1 MRVQVRVRKSLLLGA
16 AAATVL
22 ATVLSLALSHG
33 IARADPLTGAIFTT
47 VADGSEVNFNI
58 YPSKDAVCLDGGP
71 GPGAPQGAA
80 GLPDGSYVFQVTNP
94 SGKTLLSTDQA
105 GCRQFTVLNGIINSV
120 QPAITFGCAHVTGTD
135 VDHGATTV
143 QLFPFNDTPNN
154 GGEYKAWATSLA
166 NYLAGCEALGVS
178 NGLDVVDCGFA
189 NGQNGSKHGFI
200 PSDSKTDNF
209 KVKGQ
214 VAPEI
219 DTRFHGDVSNALLDG
234 RMISWTDTLGA
245 QNQKWSYLNLALDV
259 NHEAHVEAPEI
270 GTHLIRID
278 NQAGCSVDDVTVTNT
293 QTGKTYSTGVL
304 GPQTVSVN
312 ISSSLKSG
320 TTIFIDVW
328 CLNI

>member
-1 MRVQVRVRKSLLLGA
+1 MRTRVRVRKSLLLGA

-58 YPSKDAVCLDGGP
+58 YPSKDAVYLDGGP

-120 QPAITFGCAHVTGTD
+120 QPAIDFGCPHVTGTD

-209 KVKGQ
+209 KVKSQ

-293 QTGKTYSTGVL
+293 QTGKSYSTGVL

>member
-1 MRVQVRVRKSLLLGA
+1 LGA

-58 YPSKDAVCLDGGP
+58 YPSKDAVYLDGGP

-143 QLFPFNDTPNN
+143 QLFPFSDTPNN

-166 NYLAGCEALGVS
+166 NYVAGCEALGVS

>member
-1 MRVQVRVRKSLLLGA
+1 LGA

-58 YPSKDAVCLDGGP
+58 YPSKDAVYLDGGP

-143 QLFPFNDTPNN
+143 QLFPFSDTPNN

-166 NYLAGCEALGVS
+166 NYVAGCEALGVS

-278 NQAGCSVDDVTVTNT
+278 NQAGCSVDDVTVSNT

>member
-1 MRVQVRVRKSLLLGA
+1 MRTRVRVRKSLLLGA

-58 YPSKDAVCLDGGP
+58 YPSKDAVYLDGGP

-154 GGEYKAWATSLA
+154 GGEYKAWATPLA

>member
-1 MRVQVRVRKSLLLGA
+1 MRTRVRVRKSLLLGA
-16 AAATVL
+16 AVATVL

-47 VADGSEVNFNI
+47 VADGSEVNSNI
-58 YPSKDAVCLDGGP
+58 YPSKDAVYLDGGP

-154 GGEYKAWATSLA
+154 GGEYKAWATPLA